1 MLRSMFSQ
9 PAIADPPRRVWRD
22 WVLLGAVYAAAML
35 ETALRTDMVWRV
47 PSFILALAI
56 GPTVLFRRTH
66 PLPALAIAF
75 GAVAAVDVAAL
86 IANVEWEGHYSMAF
100 LLTLPYAV
108 FRWGSGRDGALS
120 LLVLLLPTV
129 LGALGQPNPVGNAF
143 GGAVIVLLSALLG
156 AVVRYEFDLMRRRVD
171 DARTEQ
177 REEIARDLHDTV
189 AHHVSAIA
197 VQAQAGRAVAANDP
211 LTAVDTLAVIEEEA
225 SRTLAEMREMVAA
238 LRSDDDQVALTP
250 TAGVTDIEQLVTT
263 TPGSLPVQIDLRG
276 DLDDL
281 RPAVNS
287 ALYRLAQ
294 ESITNARRHAK
305 NASTVEVVVNGETD
319 CLRLTVSD
327 DGDTSGATGPAGHG
341 LIGMAERAKL
351 LGGSFRAGIDRSKGW
366 TVEVV
371 LPREGARA

>member
-1 MLRSMFSQ
+1 MFSQ
-9 PAIADPPRRVWRD
+9 PAIADAPRRVWRD
-22 WVLLGAVYAAAML
+22 WVLLGAVYVTAVL
-35 ETALRTDMVWRV
+35 ETALRTDTVWRI
-47 PSFILALAI
+47 PSLIVALAV

-66 PLPALAIAF
+66 PLTALTIAF

-86 IANVEWEGHYSMAF
+86 VAGVVWDGHYAMAF
-100 LLTLPYAV
+100 VLTLPYAV

-120 LLVLLLPTV
+120 LLVLLAPTI
-129 LGALGQPNPVGNAF
+129 LGSIAQPNPVGNAF
-143 GGAVIVLLSALLG
+143 GAAAIMLLSASLG

-211 LTAVDTLAVIEEEA
+211 LMAVDTLAVIEEEA

-238 LRSDDDQVALTP
+238 LRSDDDQVALAP
-250 TAGVTDIEQLVTT
+250 TAGVTDIEGLVTT
-263 TPGSLPVQIDLRG
+263 TPGSLPVRIDLRG

-305 NASTVEVVVNGETD
+305 NASTVEVVVNGEPD

-327 DGDTSGATGPAGHG
+327 DGDTSGASGPAGHG

-351 LGGSFRAGIDRSKGW
+351 LGGSFRAGIDRTNGW

>member
-1 MLRSMFSQ
+1 MFSQ

-22 WVLLGAVYAAAML
+22 WVLLSAVYLGAVL
-35 ETALRTDMVWRV
+35 ETALRSDMVWRV
-47 PSFILALAI
+47 PSLILVLAV
-56 GPTVLFRRTH
+56 GPTLLFRRTH
-66 PLPALAIAF
+66 PLAVLTVAF
-75 GAVAAVDVAAL
+75 GAVAAVHVAAL
-86 IANVEWEGHYSMAF
+86 IVDVEWDGDYSMAF
-100 LLTLPYAV
+100 VLTLPYAV
-108 FRWGSGRDGALS
+108 FRWGSGREGAWS
-120 LLVLLLPTV
+120 LVVLLLAPTIV
-129 LGALGQPNPVGNAF
+129 GSLGQPNPVGTAF
-143 GGAVIVLLSALLG
+143 GSAVIVLLAALLG

-197 VQAQAGRAVAANDP
+197 VQAQAGRAVAEQRPEA
-211 LTAVDTLAVIEEEA
+211 AVDTLAVIEEEA

-238 LRSDDDQVALTP
+238 LRSDDEKVALTP
-250 TAGVTDIEQLVTT
+250 TAGVADIERLVAT
-263 TPGSLPVQIDLRG
+263 TPGSLPVRIDLRG

-305 NASTVEVVVNGETD
+305 NASTVDVVVKGEPD
-319 CLRLTVSD
+319 HLRLTVSD
-327 DGDTSGATGPAGHG
+327 DGDANGSTGPAGHG

-351 LGGSFRAGIDRSKGW
+351 LGGSFRAGIDRTEGW

-371 LPREGARA
+371 LPRDGARA